1 MPSFKRKDMGM
12 ECKFE
17 ASAKTEA
24 ELMTKIADHAAK
36 AHNMKAIPA
45 DMMEKVKKVIK
56 K

>member
-1 MPSFKRKDMGM
+1 MAGFKCEDMRM

-24 ELMTKIADHAAK
+24 ELMAKIADHAAK
-36 AHNMKAIPA
+36 AHNMESIPA